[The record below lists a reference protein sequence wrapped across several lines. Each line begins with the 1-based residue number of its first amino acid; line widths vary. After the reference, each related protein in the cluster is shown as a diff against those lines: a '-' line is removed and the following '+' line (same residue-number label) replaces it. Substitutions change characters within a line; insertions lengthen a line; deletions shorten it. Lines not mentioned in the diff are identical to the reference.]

1 MEVQLR
7 ALLAASPHRLWGS
20 SNRYVC
26 AYVCIR
32 VQQACSHTHEAQPD
46 PVLLFPCC
54 CSCCCR
60 CRSGAT
66 TQGSSLHTLPAQ
78 ASLPRHAL
86 AASTCAPARAMPGSD
101 APPPSK
107 SALASCSTRPTTCM
121 RPGGWAGWAGGARLR
136 GVRVWQPTLGHRS
149 SKGQGQAV
157 YKECARGVS
166 HTQTHAQCQSVTHT
180 HTHVCTHRVSQTH
193 SDACSGTHTH
203 TRMQWNTRRRV
214 RTCKQTIC
222 AQAHAR
228 THKHAQH
235 TYTRMYT
242 HTPACPTLSAASGE
256 PMAAARTEGGCR
268 TSGMSPDRAT
278 MAASVLAPSLRSTRI
293 AERAARAARAWILHM
308 RTPAGPSEGG
318 SSRAKQATQLLPPLS
333 SVHWI
338 YTYHSTYT
346 KLVHAGVRRQGA
358 GVCECARTLAV
369 PPTHACARRLP
380 PVRTSPP
387 HALARACARQ
397 HPAPQATA
405 LGWWWQRW
413 WSPWLRSRPCRRGAL
428 RPPCPRM
435 RTGCSPAFPHA
446 RQAKQGPRVRQAT
459 ALQVAN
465 KGRM

>member
-180 HTHVCTHRVSQTH
+180 HTYARTVSVRHTQTH
-193 SDACSGTHTH
+193 AVAHTHTH
-203 TRMQWNTRRRV
+203 ACNGTHADACAHVNKQYAHKHMHAHTNTRS
-214 RTCKQTIC
+214 
-222 AQAHAR
+222 
-228 THKHAQH
+228 TH
-235 TYTRMYT
+235 
-242 HTPACPTLSAASGE
+242 
-256 PMAAARTEGGCR
+256 
-268 TSGMSPDRAT
+268 
-278 MAASVLAPSLRSTRI
+278 
-293 AERAARAARAWILHM
+293 
-308 RTPAGPSEGG
+308 
-318 SSRAKQATQLLPPLS
+318 
-333 SVHWI
+333 
-338 YTYHSTYT
+338 
-346 KLVHAGVRRQGA
+346 
-358 GVCECARTLAV
+358 
-369 PPTHACARRLP
+369 THACTRTPLHAPPYLP
-380 PVRTSPP
+380 P
-387 HALARACARQ
+387 Q
-397 HPAPQATA
+397 E
-405 LGWWWQRW
+405 
-413 WSPWLRSRPCRRGAL
+413 SPWLRRAQRAAAA
-428 RPPCPRM
+428 
-435 RTGCSPAFPHA
+435 PAA
-446 RQAKQGPRVRQAT
+446 
-459 ALQVAN
+459 
-465 KGRM
+465 